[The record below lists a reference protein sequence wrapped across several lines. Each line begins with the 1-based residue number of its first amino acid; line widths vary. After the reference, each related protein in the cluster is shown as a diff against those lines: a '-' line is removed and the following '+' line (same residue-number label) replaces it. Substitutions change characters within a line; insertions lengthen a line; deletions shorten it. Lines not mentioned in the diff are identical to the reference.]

1 MVSDHYLFGH
11 NSDYTFEFF
20 LNGSTLATDE
30 SIRVD
35 FPCQWDLYVADG
47 NSSYTCSTTSLD
59 TTSLTATA
67 STWNTDTDCSTG
79 NSNRVEL
86 GASSTAT
93 TLASGLEFTWSIS
106 GVGNPEWGWDRT
118 AATSWDFD
126 VSDTDVMGNYSKWSN
141 KFVLSTHDLSD
152 KNVVQ
157 KSYDNLNAAYL
168 GFTYQYD

>member
-1 MVSDHYLFGH
+1 L
-11 NSDYTFEFF
+11 
-20 LNGSTLATDE
+20 
-30 SIRVD
+30 
-35 FPCQWDLYVADG
+35 ADG
-47 NSSYTCSTTSLD
+47 NSSYTCSTTNLD

-67 STWNTDTDCSTG
+67 RTWNTDTDCTTN

-86 GASSTAT
+86 DASSTAE

-106 GVGNPEWGWDRT
+106 GVGNPEWGWTRT

-126 VSDTDVMGNYSKWSN
+126 VSDTDVMGDYHKWSN

-168 GFTYQYD
+168 GFNHQYDLITVNGYDPSDMSNRVKVYAGSYTTDINIEADSDSD